1 FTEKQQ
7 TTILLKERLALK
19 EKQMYDAMGI
29 LQQGKARLKSLK
41 DLQESYAGFY
51 QGVRAILK
59 AKDRL
64 HGVVGAVAE
73 LLQVPNEVAL
83 GIETALGSA
92 AQHVIVED
100 EKSAREAIQFLKQQR
115 LGRATF
121 LPLTVMKP
129 RSLPDT
135 V

>member
-1 FTEKQQ
+1 KNQQVLTKYEQLTFKQQQHAEKIKKAESQLSEQEAQLENYLATFTKKQQ
-7 TTILLKERLALK
+7 TTVLLKERLALK

-73 LLQVPNEVAL
+73 LLQVPNEV
-83 GIETALGSA
+83 
-92 AQHVIVED
+92 
-100 EKSAREAIQFLKQQR
+100 
-115 LGRATF
+115 
-121 LPLTVMKP
+121 
-129 RSLPDT
+129 
-135 V
+135 